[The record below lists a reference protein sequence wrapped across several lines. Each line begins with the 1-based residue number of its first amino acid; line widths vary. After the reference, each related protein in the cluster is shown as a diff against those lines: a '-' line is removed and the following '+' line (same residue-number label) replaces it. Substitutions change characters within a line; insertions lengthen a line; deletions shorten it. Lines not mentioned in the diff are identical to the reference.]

1 MAIGGAGIA
10 AGIGALWL
18 FLKGRGGGAPPQ
30 CPTGWV
36 FDTTTGKCTPVGGG
50 LPSTT
55 GVDNTARDVKIAAG
69 LAPQIASVAGG
80 LVQALA
86 TGGGG
91 GGSAAAASGGGGT
104 AATVTGT
111 SAALVTTGAGWGGAA
126 LVAAILV
133 AIIATIVGQQ
143 VQMFQ
148 AALMSFFLTPTTVP
162 ARTWFSWFV
171 GAALTAGKPPSLGYV
186 PAFGP
191 YQLKL
196 PSDVIRKAVL
206 TALYLDYVGQQA
218 TYTALEGFWSR
229 STGQVPQPGTPVPI
243 GGSMFAGQPWA
254 VVSQPSEFTTTQIK
268 DVLRGPGTFQC
279 APDANPPCNYAG
291 ITAPASFGEAQSSA
305 LSLLGDYWQP
315 SINLQEFNGKLR
327 AIAFATTQLYK
338 EFMPSPFDFVTA
350 VRDTVVPGWSI
361 QEATYWSTAK
371 QPVTAY
377 WLVDPAT
384 GNRVAPAEIRRTMTM
399 VVSMKG
405 MEVSRGVFAGRFA
418 GRRFAGFGDGSE
430 CVDPRTGELVA
441 CGTRAG
447 TVEAWKA
454 ASGFTTRTTARALE
468 ESVPVMPRVLS
479 RSAPPPSGSV
489 LPWAAGAWLL
499 LKVLAR

>member
-1 MAIGGAGIA
+1 MPIGGAGIA

-36 FDTTTGKCTPVGGG
+36 FDTTTGKCTPVGSG
-50 LPSTT
+50 LPNTS
-55 GVDNTARDVKIAAG
+55 GVDNTARDVKIAAAI
-69 LAPQIASVAGG
+69 APQVASVAGG

-86 TGGGG
+86 TG
-91 GGSAAAASGGGGT
+91 ASGGGGT
-104 AATVTGT
+104 AAATTSGGGATVVAGST
-111 SAALVTTGAGWGGAA
+111 ALVTTGAGWGGAA
-126 LVAAILV
+126 LVGAILV

-148 AALMSFFLTPTTVP
+148 AALMSFFNTPTTVP
-162 ARTWFSWFV
+162 ARTWFTWFV

-186 PAFGP
+186 PAYGP
-191 YQLKL
+191 YTLKL

-206 TALYLDYVGQQA
+206 TALYLNYAGLQS
-218 TYTALEGFWSR
+218 TYDALAGFWSR

-243 GGSMFAGQPWA
+243 GGSMSPGQPWY
-254 VVSQPSEFTTTQIK
+254 VISQPSGFTTEQIK
-268 DVLRGPGTFQC
+268 KVLAGPGLFQC
-279 APDANPPCNYAG
+279 APDAGCDYNA
-291 ITAPASFGEAQSSA
+291 IVAPASFGEAQSAA

-315 SINLQEFNGKLR
+315 SINLQEFNGKLQ
-327 AIAFATTQLYK
+327 AIAFATTQLFK

-350 VRDTVVPGWSI
+350 VRDTCVPGWSI

-371 QPVTAY
+371 QPVTAF
-377 WLVDPAT
+377 WLVDPVT

-447 TVEAWKA
+447 TVEAWRA
-454 ASGFTTRTTARALE
+454 ASGFTTRTTTHALE

-479 RSAPPPSGSV
+479 RSAPPPSGGV